1 MIYRCKYLVTLSGN
15 PIPNGCLRIE
25 KDRIVEVGTLEEL
38 KIQKDE
44 KFLDY
49 PDAIILPGLINAHC
63 HLELGMVRGQ
73 LPRGES
79 FPIWANRLRKVLEN
93 IGAEVYREAAKLG
106 IMECLKNGITTIV
119 DVGNSGAALNELANL
134 PIRSF
139 GYLEVLGLNP
149 KISVEKFSQAQAMIA
164 DRSYKSKSESSLSP
178 SLFSA
183 GITCHAPFSCSVELQ
198 KLIAKNSVLENG
210 PYCLHVAESAEEI
223 SMFRDGHGP
232 LMDFCRRIFPD
243 LILENQH
250 SPIRFLNHHGL
261 IPEGSLFAH
270 CNFMDEEDMRI
281 LSEKSVSIV
290 HCPRSKEFFNHGG
303 FDPFTIKKHGINICL
318 GTDSLA
324 SNEGF
329 NLFEEMTIFHS
340 HYPNFSFREILEMAT
355 VNGAKAL
362 GLEGQIGV
370 LQPGAKAD
378 FIGIGLRHHPDYDLY
393 EEIITEA
400 HEVLFVTV
408 DGDAVM
414 V

>member
-1 MIYRCKYLVTLSGN
+1 MKGN

-25 KDRIVEVGTLEEL
+25 KDRIIAVGTLEEL
-38 KIQKDE
+38 KLQKDE
-44 KFLDY
+44 KFFDF
-49 PDAIILPGLINAHC
+49 PEAIILPGLINAHC

-79 FPIWANRLRKVLEN
+79 FPIWANRLRKVLEH
-93 IGAEVYREAAKLG
+93 IGPEGYREAAKLG

-119 DVGNSGAALNELANL
+119 DVGNTGEALRELAEL

-139 GYLEVLGLNP
+139 GLLELVGLNP
-149 KISVEKFSQAQAMIA
+149 KLSAEKFSHAQAIIA
-164 DRSYKSKSESSLSP
+164 NQPSHLASESHLLH
-178 SLFSA
+178 SLFST

-198 KLIAKNSVLENG
+198 KIISQNSLQSDV

-223 SMFRDGHGP
+223 SMYRDGHGP
-232 LMDFCRRIFPD
+232 LMEFCRRIFPN
-243 LILENQH
+243 LVLENHH

-261 IPEGSLFAH
+261 IPEGALFAH

-281 LSEKSVSIV
+281 LSEKKVSVV

-303 FDPFTIKKHGINICL
+303 FDPIAIKNHGINLCL

-329 NLFEEMTIFHS
+329 NLFEEMAIFQG
-340 HYPNFSFREILEMAT
+340 HYPAISFREILEMAT

-362 GLEGQIGV
+362 GLEGQIGT
-370 LQPGAKAD
+370 LQAGAKAD
-378 FIGIGLRHHPDYDLY
+378 FIGIGLRHHPEYDLY

-400 HEVLFVTV
+400 HEVLFVTIN
-408 DGDAVM
+408 GEAVM